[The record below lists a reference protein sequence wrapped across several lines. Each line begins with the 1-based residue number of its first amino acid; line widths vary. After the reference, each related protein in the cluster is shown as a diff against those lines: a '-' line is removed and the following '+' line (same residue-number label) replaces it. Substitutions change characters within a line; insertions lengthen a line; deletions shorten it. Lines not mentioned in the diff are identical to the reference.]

1 MADANEA
8 SSESRDH
15 PTSVG
20 VPDPEDKE
28 SPPPDESYLVGATG
42 VEEEVLAAL
51 ARAEAEMNDPK
62 HDAGDASDGA
72 VI

>member
-1 MADANEA
+1 
-8 SSESRDH
+8 
-15 PTSVG
+15 

-62 HDAGDASDGA
+62 HEAVDASDGA
-72 VI
+72 VV

>member
-8 SSESRDH
+8 SSERRDH
-15 PTSVG
+15 PTSAD
-20 VPDPEDKE
+20 VPDPQDKE
-28 SPPPDESYLVGATG
+28 SPPPDESYLVGAMG

-51 ARAEAEMNDPK
+51 AHAEAEMNDPT
-62 HDAGDASDGA
+62 HDAGDDSDGA